1 MVRKVGALIIGEA
14 GRAAQAVWGIEP
26 GQNGKV
32 YGGGGS
38 GKGGRFEMDPAELK
52 AVIGLWED
60 QLKKITEDGQKI
72 KTIIRSM
79 RPPAEDT
86 ASGSYV
92 STGNDSLSALQ
103 AQNDSMKKYVQ
114 LYLEKLREAQGKTV
128 KTDQALGGP
137 FTQAT

>member
-1 MVRKVGALIIGEA
+1 MIIGEA

-38 GKGGRFEMDPAELK
+38 GGGGKFEMDPAELK

-72 KTIIRSM
+72 RGIADAL
-79 RPPAEDT
+79 RPPGHDD

-92 STGNDSLSALQ
+92 STGGDSIAALQ
-103 AQNDSMKKYVQ
+103 AQNDSMKAYVQ
-114 LYLEKLREAQGKTV
+114 GYLERLREAQSKTV
-128 KTDQALGGP
+128 KTDHALAGP
-137 FTQAT
+137 LTQAT